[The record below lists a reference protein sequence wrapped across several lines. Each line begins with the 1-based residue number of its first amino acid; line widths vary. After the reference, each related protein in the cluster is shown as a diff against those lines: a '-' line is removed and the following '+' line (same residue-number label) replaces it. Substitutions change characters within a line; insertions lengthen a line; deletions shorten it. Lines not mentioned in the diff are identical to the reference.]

1 MERRQDGFIA
11 LNLNQFDEIDGSAGL
26 NVALEMQLWVTDAN
40 STRCVPTLVPAVPC
54 AEDDRMILLNL
65 PL

>member
-26 NVALEMQLWVTDAN
+26 NIALQMQLWVTDAN
-40 STRCVPTLVPAVPC
+40 STMPTPAPAVPC
-54 AEDDRMILLNL
+54 AEDDRMMLLNL

>member
-26 NVALEMQLWVTDAN
+26 NIALQMQLWVTDAN
-40 STRCVPTLVPAVPC
+40 STMRTAVGPA
-54 AEDDRMILLNL
+54 RRR
-65 PL
+65 